1 MEKRKV
7 TVSIGGQVCSFYS
20 DDPDEYLA
28 ALEQRANA
36 VMKQTAGFSG
46 SSACT
51 NAILAVLLLT
61 DRILR
66 AEQKGHRK
74 SSPKAAEED
83 AGQVSIWDLIDDRT
97 PL

>member
-36 VMKQTAGFSG
+36 VMKQTSRFSG

-66 AEQKGHRK
+66 AEQK
-74 SSPKAAEED
+74 AAEED

-97 PL
+97 PS